1 MRQNGRVASLKDRLK
16 ADLTASMKA
25 RQETTTS
32 TLRMVLSAVMNAEV
46 AGDSVKVLSDDQV
59 LDILRAEVK
68 KRNESAE
75 IYAGAGRAEAAQ
87 QERAEA
93 AIIEAYLP
101 AAMSDEEL
109 GKIVAEEMATAT
121 AGGVTGGKAMG
132 AVVKAV
138 RARAGA
144 SADGAKI
151 AALVKAALG

>member
-1 MRQNGRVASLKDRLK
+1 MTSLKDQLK

-25 RQETTTS
+25 RQEITTS
-32 TLRMVLSAVMNAEV
+32 TLRMVLTAVMNAEV
-46 AGDSVKVLSDDQV
+46 AGDMVKVLSDDQV

-75 IYAGAGRAEAAQ
+75 IYSGADRVEAALK
-87 QERAEA
+87 ERAEA

-101 AAMSDEEL
+101 AAMTDEEL
-109 GKIVAEEMATAT
+109 GKIVAEEVSSAIAN
-121 AGGVTGGKAMG
+121 GVTGGKAMG

-151 AALVKAALG
+151 ATLVKAALD

>member
-1 MRQNGRVASLKDRLK
+1 
-16 ADLTASMKA
+16 MKA
-25 RQETTTS
+25 RQEATTS
-32 TLRMVLSAVMNAEV
+32 TLRMVLAAVMNVEV
-46 AGDSVKVLSDDQV
+46 AGATAKVLSDDQV
-59 LDILRAEVK
+59 LDVLRAELK

-75 IYAGAGRAEAAQ
+75 IYASAGRTEAAG

-93 AIIEAYLP
+93 SIIEKYLP
-101 AAMSDEEL
+101 AAMTDDEL
-109 GKIVAEEMATAT
+109 GKIVTEEVANAL
-121 AGGVTGGKAMG
+121 ASGVTGGKAMG

>member
-1 MRQNGRVASLKDRLK
+1 MTSLKDQLK

-25 RQETTTS
+25 RQEVTTS
-32 TLRMVLSAVMNAEV
+32 TLRMVLTAVMNAEV
-46 AGDSVKVLSDDQV
+46 AGDMVKVLSDDQV

-75 IYAGAGRAEAAQ
+75 IYAGADRAEAALK
-87 QERAEA
+87 ERAEA

-101 AAMSDEEL
+101 AGMTDDEL
-109 GKIVAEEMATAT
+109 GKVVAEEVANATAS
-121 AGGVTGGKAMG
+121 GVTGGKAMG